1 MYKLMIT
8 FPCAFAKSNASCVP
22 LLITILTMSRTTRA
36 YIYFYSAEIS
46 FSKMQNEQW
55 PNNRVATDCNY
66 EKLKSK

>member
-1 MYKLMIT
+1 
-8 FPCAFAKSNASCVP
+8 
-22 LLITILTMSRTTRA
+22 MSRTTRA